1 MVLAQDTKKVCGEY
15 IYYAPEHV
23 SLKEARK
30 TALQQARLK
39 ALADAFGTNV
49 SQRNVTQIKTINEI
63 SDMQFYSLG
72 ESEVKGEWIED
83 IGSPKFE
90 VEYTDSVLI
99 VKAAVCGKAREILSH
114 DIDFVVKILRNGTH
128 ERFEDDCFKDGDD
141 LYLYFRSPTEGYLAI
156 YLVDAEQRT
165 YCLLPYRK
173 DADGKVPLKANHEYV
188 FFSKQKTD
196 ETFETSLVDRYVLHC
211 EEEME
216 VNYLYVI
223 FSPKP
228 FVKANDF
235 SKESEKGKRIS
246 PRELPFKKFQEWL
259 TKKRVKDKDMKIEVR
274 TITITK

>member
-1 MVLAQDTKKVCGEY
+1 MVLAQETRKVCGEY

-23 SLKEARK
+23 SLKEARE

-39 ALADAFGTNV
+39 ALADAFGTII
-49 SQRNVTQIKTINEI
+49 SQRNVTQAKNTNEI

-99 VKAAVCGKAREILSH
+99 VRATVCGKAREILSH

-141 LYLYFRSPTEGYLAI
+141 LYLYFCSPTEGYIAV
-156 YLVDAEQRT
+156 YLVDTEQRA

-196 ETFETSLVDRYVLHC
+196 EAFETSLIDRYVLHC
-211 EEEME
+211 EEGME

-223 FSPKP
+223 FSPEP

-235 SKESEKGKRIS
+235 SKQSEKEKRVL
-246 PRELPFKKFQEWL
+246 PRELPFKEFQKWL
-259 TKKRVKDKDMKIEVR
+259 TRNRLTNKNMKVEVR
-274 TITITK
+274 TISITK